1 MSRLND
7 IFLYLHNNKITIK
20 SASERTG
27 INYFR
32 LRRLTHEPDLYS
44 ALTVKE
50 MDMIIRAYPDFYAQ
64 TYKN

>member
-1 MSRLND
+1 MRLND
-7 IFLYLHNNKITIK
+7 IFIFLHNNKITIK

-32 LRRLTHEPDLYS
+32 FRRLTHAHDLYS
-44 ALTVKE
+44 ILTVHE
-50 MDMIIRAYPDFYAQ
+50 MNEIIRAYPDFYAQ